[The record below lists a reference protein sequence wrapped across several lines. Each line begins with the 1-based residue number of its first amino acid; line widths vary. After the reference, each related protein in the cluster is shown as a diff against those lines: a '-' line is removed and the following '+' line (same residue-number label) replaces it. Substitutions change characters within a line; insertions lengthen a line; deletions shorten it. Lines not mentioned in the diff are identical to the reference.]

1 MAELE
6 FLPVLLSSVTVQLTG
21 RTLQQCYPH
30 DEMPG
35 AGSPLF
41 AHSDHLYLCLP
52 PSATVHI
59 KTTHLG
65 QGKQWVA
72 IMAGLQ

>member
-1 MAELE
+1 MMRCREREAHY
-6 FLPVLLSSVTVQLTG
+6 LPTLTICTCG
-21 RTLQQCYPH
+21 
-30 DEMPG
+30 
-35 AGSPLF
+35 
-41 AHSDHLYLCLP
+41 LP